1 MICGPAPMI
10 KLARQSLAELE
21 MPADSVL
28 FEYFGA
34 PPIEVEAG
42 EQGVVSFARSG
53 VVSAQQDGEQKTL
66 LEQAEDKGLNP
77 VSGCRIGV
85 CHQCICQKQSGVVV
99 NTRTG
104 ETSDTGPG
112 DVQLCVSVPVG
123 DVVLDL

>member
-1 MICGPAPMI
+1 
-10 KLARQSLAELE
+10 
-21 MPADSVL
+21 VL

-34 PPIEVEAG
+34 PPIEIDAA
-42 EQGVVSFARSG
+42 EQGVVSFTRSG
-53 VVSAQQDGEQKTL
+53 VVSAQPEGEQKTL
-66 LEQAEDKGLNP
+66 LEQAEAKGLNP

-112 DVQLCVSVPVG
+112 EVQLCVSVPVG